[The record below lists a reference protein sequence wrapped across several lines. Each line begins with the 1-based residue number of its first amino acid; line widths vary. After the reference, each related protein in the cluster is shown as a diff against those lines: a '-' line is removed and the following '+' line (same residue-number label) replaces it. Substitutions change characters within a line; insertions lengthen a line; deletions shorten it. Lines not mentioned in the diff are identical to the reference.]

1 MYSLTI
7 EMMSINLSGVTIIW
21 FGQIG
26 FDSGLHGVPE
36 QWFCAFTVFLLE
48 IRTLGI
54 MDILGFKPFNVSYIY
69 YESKHCLHDV
79 LLTCTNQLAIMT

>member
-36 QWFCAFTVFLLE
+36 QWFWAFY
-48 IRTLGI
+48 
-54 MDILGFKPFNVSYIY
+54 GFSIG
-69 YESKHCLHDV
+69 
-79 LLTCTNQLAIMT
+79 NQNIGNYGCIGL

>member
-1 MYSLTI
+1 M
-7 EMMSINLSGVTIIW
+7 ECLSSG
-21 FGQIG
+21 FG
-26 FDSGLHGVPE
+26 L
-36 QWFCAFTVFLLE
+36 FTGFLLE

-54 MDILGFKPFNVSYIY
+54 MDVLGFKPFNVSYIY